1 MSDRSL
7 NIQVTFSALNK
18 LSQPVSAARNAA
30 AALAKQIKST
40 QGDIR
45 ALERQASSFD
55 KLTQASKKTADSLEE
70 AKQRAQSMRAE
81 FGAVSERTEE
91 QTAALEQQRKVIAS
105 LTSQQTKEISKLNQL
120 RAAFYAEGVAISRD
134 STATEAITQR
144 TARYNQQLTRQQQQ
158 LARVTA
164 AQEKNA
170 RAQEASGKLKGAG
183 MSTAMTG
190 IAIGAPV
197 VRAVMSYSSLEDSM
211 KGVAK
216 QVNGLTDNSGKRTP
230 LYAEMQN
237 AIKSRGENSGMAGGS
252 EDYAALVEGGAR
264 MGAANSADPWAK
276 QKADLLAFA
285 DTAAKASIAFELPAD
300 ELSESLGKIAGLYK
314 VPTKNIEQLG
324 DALNYLDDNA
334 KSKGADIIDVMQR
347 IGGVA
352 DKLDYKKSAALA
364 STMLSLGT
372 APEVAASS
380 IQAMVR
386 ELSNA
391 TVQGKRFFAGLDALG
406 LDAKRVQDS
415 MSRDSMGTITAILNK
430 VHSLK
435 DTDQT
440 PVLTQLFGKEFGSD
454 AAKLANNLDEL
465 QRQLNLVEGGGAAG
479 SMQRESDIN
488 KTSISAQYNIAK
500 AAMNNAAASLGETL
514 ESPLIAVMQDLRSLM
529 DTVQQWVA
537 ANPGLAKSIMEVAAV
552 LGVLLVALGGVMLAV
567 GAILGPMALLKMSFV
582 TLAGEDGVTGLVKSL
597 FNLGGIMGWVGG
609 LFTAIGAP
617 VLAIG
622 AALAVVAL
630 LIYEYWEPLGAF
642 FSGFWSG
649 LMQGL
654 QPLITAFSPLAQAFS
669 SLGDSISSAWGWLS
683 KFISGIL
690 KPVQLTTTEFSA
702 CAAAGE
708 SFGKLVGSAIT
719 KLTPLIQTVAGYV
732 DHILE
737 KLGLIPDAA
746 ERAADATRKATLDD
760 KVNTLL
766 GDMKAVDAAGKKQA
780 DQARQAA
787 KKKSEAAAANSVKFD
802 DLKGSLPRIAS
813 NTAKIADNTAKPKG
827 PGAIVFKNTP
837 ALQRLRGGW
846 REPVVQQVAQHVG
859 GVWGGIKQVAGAL
872 AIATMPYAVAQ
883 PAQAARVS
891 PASQSQ
897 HAAEAVGNVYN
908 ITINASPEHSNPQDI
923 AAMVRREIETIER
936 QKGRALRSRLRDND

>member
-158 LARVTA
+158 LARVAA

-197 VRAVMSYSSLEDSM
+197 VRAVMSYSPLEDSM

-364 STMLSLGT
+364 STMLSLGA

-406 LDAKRVQDS
+406 LDAKKVQDS

-465 QRQLNLVEGGGAAG
+465 QRQLNLVEGGGAKG

-488 KTSISAQYNIAK
+488 KASISAQYNIAK

-567 GAILGPMALLKMSFV
+567 GAILGPMALLKLSFA
-582 TLAGEDGVTGLVKSL
+582 TLAGVEGVSGLTGALEGLLS
-597 FNLGGIMGWVGG
+597 VGEV
-609 LFTAIGAP
+609 
-617 VLAIG
+617 VLAPL
-622 AALAVVAL
+622 AALFGALSWPVVLIGVAIAGVAL
-630 LIYEYWEPLGAF
+630 LIYKYWEPLSAF

-649 LMQGL
+649 LMEGL
-654 QPLITAFSPLAQAFS
+654 QPVFDALKPFFAILGAIWGAMVKVWDWLVKIISPVQSTADELKKCTSAGKTFGEV
-669 SLGDSISSAWGWLS
+669 LGAA
-683 KFISGIL
+683 ISGL
-690 KPVQLTTTEFSA
+690 LWPMTQ
-702 CAAAGE
+702 
-708 SFGKLVGSAIT
+708 
-719 KLTPLIQTVAGYV
+719 VAKGV
-732 DHILE
+732 EWILE
-737 KLGLIPDAA
+737 KLNLVPGAVQA
-746 ERAADATRKATLDD
+746 AADATRKATLDD

-897 HAAEAVGNVYN
+897 HAAEAAGNVYN
-908 ITINASPEHSNPQDI
+908 ITINASPEHSSPRDI

-936 QKGRALRSRLRDND
+936 QKGRAMRSRLRDND

>member
-105 LTSQQTKEISKLNQL
+105 LTSQQTKEISGLNQL

-406 LDAKRVQDS
+406 LDAKSVQDS

-465 QRQLNLVEGGGAAG
+465 QRQLNLVEGGGAKG

-488 KTSISAQYNIAK
+488 KASISAQYNIAK

-567 GAILGPMALLKMSFV
+567 GAILGPMALLKLSFA
-582 TLAGEDGVTGLVKSL
+582 TLAGAEGVSGLTGALEGLLS
-597 FNLGGIMGWVGG
+597 VGEV
-609 LFTAIGAP
+609 
-617 VLAIG
+617 VLAPL
-622 AALAVVAL
+622 AALFGALSWPVVLIGVAIAGVAL
-630 LIYEYWEPLGAF
+630 LIYKYWEPLSAF

-649 LMQGL
+649 LMEGL
-654 QPLITAFSPLAQAFS
+654 QPVFDALKPFFAILGAIWGSVVKVWDWLVKIISPVQSTADELKKCTSAGKTFGEV
-669 SLGDSISSAWGWLS
+669 LGVA
-683 KFISGIL
+683 ISGL
-690 KPVQLTTTEFSA
+690 LWPMTQ
-702 CAAAGE
+702 
-708 SFGKLVGSAIT
+708 
-719 KLTPLIQTVAGYV
+719 VAKGV
-732 DHILE
+732 EWILE
-737 KLGLIPDAA
+737 KLNLVPGAVQA
-746 ERAADATRKATLDD
+746 AADATRKATLDD

-891 PASQSQ
+891 PTSQSQ

-936 QKGRALRSRLRDND
+936 QKGRAMRSRLRDND

>member
-55 KLTQASKKTADSLEE
+55 KLTQASKKTAASLEE

-170 RAQEASGKLKGAG
+170 RAQEASGKLNGAG
-183 MSTAMTG
+183 MSAAMTG

-197 VRAVMSYSSLEDSM
+197 VKAAMSYAALEDSM

-216 QVNGLTDNSGKRTP
+216 QVNGLTDSKGNRTP
-230 LYAEMQN
+230 RYAEMQSL
-237 AIKSRGENSGMAGGS
+237 IKSRGENSGMAGGS

-264 MGAANSADPWAK
+264 MGAANSADPWSK

-285 DTAAKASIAFELPAD
+285 DTAAKASIAFGLPAD
-300 ELSESLGKIAGLYK
+300 ELSDSMGKIAGLYK
-314 VPTKNIEQLG
+314 VPTQNIEQLG

-347 IGGVA
+347 IGGIA
-352 DKLDYKKSAALA
+352 DKLDYKKSAAMA

-380 IQAMVR
+380 ISAMVR

-391 TVQGKRFFAGLDALG
+391 TVQGKRFFSGLDALG
-406 LDAKRVQDS
+406 LDAKKVQDG
-415 MSRDSMGTITAILNK
+415 MSRDAMGTITAILNK

-435 DTDQT
+435 DTDRT

-465 QRQLNLVEGGGAAG
+465 QRQLNLVEGSGAKG
-479 SMQRESDIN
+479 SMQRESDID
-488 KTSISAQYNIAK
+488 KQSVSAQYNMAK
-500 AAMNNAAASLGETL
+500 AAMNNAASSLGETL
-514 ESPLIAVMQDLRSLM
+514 RSPLIAVMQDLHSLM
-529 DTVQQWVA
+529 DMVQRWVA

-552 LGVLLVALGGVMLAV
+552 LGVLLVALGGVMLAA
-567 GAILGPMALLKMSFV
+567 GAILGPMALLKLSFV
-582 TLAGEDGVTGLVKSL
+582 TLAGEEGVMALVQSM
-597 FNLGGIMGWVGG
+597 FSLGGIMEVIGG
-609 LFTAIGAP
+609 VFSAISAP
-617 VLAIG
+617 VLLIG
-622 AALAVVAL
+622 AAMAGVAL
-630 LIYEYWEPLGAF
+630 LIYKFWQPLSAF

-649 LMQGL
+649 FLEGL
-654 QPLITAFSPLAQAFS
+654 QPVFDA
-669 SLGDSISSAWGWLS
+669 
-683 KFISGIL
+683 L
-690 KPVQLTTTEFSA
+690 KPFFAILEAVWGVVVKVWDWIVKLVSPVQS
-702 CAAAGE
+702 AAGE
-708 SFGKLVGSAIT
+708 LDKCTSAGKAFGEVLGAAISGLLWPIEQVAKGIGWILDKLNLV
-719 KLTPLIQTVAGYV
+719 
-732 DHILE
+732 
-737 KLGLIPDAA
+737 PDAVKKS
-746 ERAADATRKATLDD
+746 ADAARKASLDD

-766 GDMKAVDAAGKKQA
+766 GDMAAVDAVGKKQA
-780 DQARQAA
+780 AQAQQAA
-787 KKKSEAAAANSVKFD
+787 KKKSDVAAANSIKFD

-846 REPVVQQVAQHVG
+846 REPVVQQVAQHAS
-859 GVWGGIKQVAGAL
+859 GVWGGIKQAAGAL

-891 PASQSQ
+891 PVSQSQ
-897 HAAEAVGNVYN
+897 QAAEVGGNIYN
-908 ITINASPEHSNPQDI
+908 ITINAAPDHSSPQDI
-923 AAMVRREIETIER
+923 AALVRREIEAIER